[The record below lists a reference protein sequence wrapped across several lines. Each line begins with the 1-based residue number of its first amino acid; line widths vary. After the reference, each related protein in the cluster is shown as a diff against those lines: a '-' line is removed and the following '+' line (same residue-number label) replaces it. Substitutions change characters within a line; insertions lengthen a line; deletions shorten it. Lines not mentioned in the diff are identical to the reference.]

1 MVRSKVI
8 AIDGPAA
15 AGKSTIAQKVA
26 EMLGYVYI
34 DTGAMY
40 RAVTLKALNQNI
52 DVQDE
57 EKIEKMLED
66 TTIRLTNDKKVYLD
80 DVDVTEAIRQPIVSQ
95 NVSAVSA
102 HKVVR
107 DELKRRQIEYAK
119 TDNVVMDGRDIG
131 TNVLP
136 DADYKIFMTASVEV
150 RAERRY
156 KENIK
161 RNIPCDLE
169 SLKQEIQTR
178 DELDSTRKHSPLLKA
193 EDAIE
198 VDTSYMTIEEVINTI
213 INIAKGGE
221 NNEAV

>member
-26 EMLGYVYI
+26 QMLGYVYI

-40 RAVTLKALNQNI
+40 RAVTLKALNQSI
-52 DVQDE
+52 DVEDE
-57 EKIEKMLED
+57 ETIAKMLQN
-66 TTIRLTNDKKVYLD
+66 TTIRLTNDKKVFLD
-80 DVDVTEAIRQPIVSQ
+80 EEDVTDAIRQPIVSQ

-102 HKVVR
+102 HKFVR

-136 DADYKIFMTASVEV
+136 DADYKIFMTASVDV
-150 RAERRY
+150 RAKRRY
-156 KENIK
+156 
-161 RNIPCDLE
+161 D
-169 SLKQEIQTR
+169 
-178 DELDSTRKHSPLLKA
+178 
-193 EDAIE
+193 
-198 VDTSYMTIEEVINTI
+198 
-213 INIAKGGE
+213 
-221 NNEAV
+221 

>member
-26 EMLGYVYI
+26 QMLGYVYI

-52 DVQDE
+52 DVEDE
-57 EKIEKMLED
+57 ETIAKMLQD
-66 TTIRLTNDKKVYLD
+66 TSIRLTNDKKVFLD
-80 DVDVTEAIRQPIVSQ
+80 GEDVTDAIRQPIVSQ

-102 HKVVR
+102 HKFVR

-136 DADYKIFMTASVEV
+136 DADYKIFMTASVDFLSQRSYDEYL
-150 RAERRY
+150 RRY
-156 KENIK
+156 
-161 RNIPCDLE
+161 IPCDLVT
-169 SLKQEIQTR
+169 LKLVIQTR
-178 DELDSTRKHSPLLKA
+178 YDLD
-193 EDAIE
+193 
-198 VDTSYMTIEEVINTI
+198 
-213 INIAKGGE
+213 
-221 NNEAV
+221 

>member
-52 DVQDE
+52 AVENE
-57 EKIEKMLED
+57 EKLEEMLQN
-66 TTIRLTNDKKVYLD
+66 TMIRLTNDKKVFLD
-80 DVDVTEAIRQPIVSQ
+80 EIDVTEAIRQPIVSQ

-136 DADYKIFMTASVEV
+136 NADFKIFMTASVEV

-156 KENIK
+156 KENLK

-169 SLKQEIQTR
+169 SLKDEIQKR

-193 EDAIE
+193 DDAIE
-198 VDTSYMTIEEVINTI
+198 VDTSNMTIDEVVDTI
-213 INIAKGGE
+213 ITIVKGG
-221 NNEAV
+221 N

>member
-40 RAVTLKALNQNI
+40 RAVTLKALNQKIAVEN
-52 DVQDE
+52 E
-57 EKIEKMLED
+57 EKLEEMLQN
-66 TTIRLTNDKKVYLD
+66 TTIRLTNDKKVFLD
-80 DVDVTEAIRQPIVSQ
+80 EIDVTEAIRQPIVSQ

-136 DADYKIFMTASVEV
+136 NADFKIFMTASVEV

-156 KENIK
+156 KENLK
-161 RNIPCDLE
+161 RNIPCDLQ
-169 SLKQEIQTR
+169 SLKDEIQQR

-193 EDAIE
+193 DDAIE
-198 VDTSYMTIEEVINTI
+198 VDTSNMTIDEVVDTI
-213 INIAKGGE
+213 ITIVKGE
-221 NNEAV
+221 K

>member
-40 RAVTLKALNQNI
+40 RAVTLKALNQKIAVEN
-52 DVQDE
+52 E
-57 EKIEKMLED
+57 EKLEEMLQN
-66 TTIRLTNDKKVYLD
+66 TTIRLTNDKKVFLD
-80 DVDVTEAIRQPIVSQ
+80 EIDVTEAIRQPIVSQ

-136 DADYKIFMTASVEV
+136 NADFKIFMTASVEV

-156 KENIK
+156 KENLK
-161 RNIPCDLE
+161 RNIPCDLQ
-169 SLKQEIQTR
+169 SLKDEIQKR

-193 EDAIE
+193 DDAIE
-198 VDTSYMTIEEVINTI
+198 VDTSNMTIDEVVDTI
-213 INIAKGGE
+213 ITIVKGE
-221 NNEAV
+221 K

>member
-26 EMLGYVYI
+26 QMLGYVYI

-52 DVQDE
+52 DVEDE
-57 EKIEKMLED
+57 ETIAKMLQD
-66 TTIRLTNDKKVYLD
+66 TSIRLTNDKKVFLD
-80 DVDVTEAIRQPIVSQ
+80 GEDVTDAIRQPIVSQ

-102 HKVVR
+102 HKFVR

-131 TNVLP
+131 TVVLP
-136 DADYKIFMTASVEV
+136 HAELKIFLVASVEE

-156 KENIK
+156 KENVEKGITA
-161 RNIPCDLE
+161 DLE
-169 SLKQEIQTR
+169 LLKKEIAER
-178 DELDSTRKHSPLLKA
+178 DYKDSHRAVSPLKPA
-193 EDAIE
+193 ADAIHF
-198 VDTSYMTIEEVINTI
+198 DTTGVGIADVVAFIEEK
-213 INIAKGGE
+213 AKKLLDKE
-221 NNEAV
+221 

>member
-119 TDNVVMDGRDIG
+119 TANVVMDGRDI
-131 TNVLP
+131 

>member
-119 TDNVVMDGRDIG
+119 TANVVMDGRDIG

-161 RNIPCDLE
+161 RNIPCDLR
-169 SLKQEIQTR
+169 KFKTR
-178 DELDSTRKHSPLLKA
+178 NS
-193 EDAIE
+193 
-198 VDTSYMTIEEVINTI
+198 NT
-213 INIAKGGE
+213 
-221 NNEAV
+221 